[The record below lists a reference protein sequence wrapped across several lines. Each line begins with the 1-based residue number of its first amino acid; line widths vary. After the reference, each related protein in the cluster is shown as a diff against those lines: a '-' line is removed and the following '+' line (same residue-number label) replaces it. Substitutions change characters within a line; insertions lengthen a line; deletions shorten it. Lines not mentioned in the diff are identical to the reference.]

1 VFDFTGSPIHPLGAL
16 SYHITSMQ
24 ACMMTILH
32 NMEELS
38 TMTLALVIGKLV
50 VFDMSLKICQEET
63 KAQTSHVKDIRR

>member
-1 VFDFTGSPIHPLGAL
+1 
-16 SYHITSMQ
+16 
-24 ACMMTILH
+24 MMTILH